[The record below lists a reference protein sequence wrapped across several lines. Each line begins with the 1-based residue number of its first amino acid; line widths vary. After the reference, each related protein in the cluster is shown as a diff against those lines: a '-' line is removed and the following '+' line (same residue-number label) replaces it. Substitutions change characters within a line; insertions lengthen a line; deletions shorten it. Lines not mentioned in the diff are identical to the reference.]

1 MDWREGDRDMRAS
14 TERKMKRWQE
24 QRWILDQVIKVS
36 GLDFDQGRSHKMLR
50 NCGPGIA
57 GELRGIGQRVQ
68 KFTDFPREFSR
79 AAHGREQRG
88 RAAEALGHT
97 VEAREHYYVAATY
110 YTAAQWGI
118 FEDGNP
124 KRMAWAESKR
134 DCYDR
139 YIGFADHPIERVDLP
154 VPGGK
159 MAALLHLPHKPA
171 PGERFPCIL
180 YQPGMDGVKEDN
192 PLMGDP
198 LLQRGLAILSID
210 GPGQGE
216 TRERGITC
224 TASNCE
230 DGARA
235 AYAFLSTRPEIDG
248 DRVAVYGSSMGSY
261 WGTRMAAAVPELK
274 ACAVVGVCME
284 PSQYT
289 IFNTAAPTFKLNY
302 MYMSGYDDEA
312 EFDEF
317 CKTLTL
323 EGVAARI
330 QCPYMVVAGEDDEL
344 CPIEFAYEVV
354 DEATCPKV
362 LYVYEGERHS
372 LRNPAARTIVV
383 DWLKDCLDGKPV
395 ASEKVYVEM
404 SGKETRTPLS

>member
-1 MDWREGDRDMRAS
+1 MRAS

-36 GLDFDQGRSHKMLR
+36 GLDFDQGRSGKMLR

-68 KFTDFPREFSR
+68 KFTDFPREFSH
-79 AAHGREQRG
+79 AAERREQRG

-124 KRMAWAESKR
+124 RRMAWAESKR

-139 YIGFADHPIERVDLP
+139 YIGFADHPIERVDLS

-159 MAALLHLPHKPA
+159 QAALLHLPHKPA

-192 PLMGDP
+192 PLTGDP

-216 TRERGITC
+216 TRERGITV

-230 DGARA
+230 DGAKA
-235 AYAFLSTRPEIDG
+235 AYAFLKTRPDIDG

-261 WGTRMAAAVPELK
+261 WGTRMAAAVPELR

-302 MYMSGYDDEA
+302 MYMSGYDNEA

-330 QCPYMVVAGEDDEL
+330 RCPYMVVAGEDDEL

-354 DEATCPKV
+354 DGATCPKV

-395 ASEKVYVEM
+395 TSEKVYVET
-404 SGKETRTPLS
+404 SGKEIRTPF

>member
-1 MDWREGDRDMRAS
+1 MRAS

-36 GLDFDQGRSHKMLR
+36 GLDFDQGRSGKMLR

-57 GELRGIGQRVQ
+57 GELRGSGQRGQ
-68 KFTDFPREFSR
+68 KFTDFPREFSH
-79 AAHGREQRG
+79 AAERREQRG

-124 KRMAWAESKR
+124 RRMAWAESKR

-139 YIGFADHPIERVDLP
+139 YIGFADHPIERVDLS

-159 MAALLHLPHKPA
+159 QAALLHLPHKPA

-192 PLMGDP
+192 PLTGDP

-216 TRERGITC
+216 TRERGITV

-235 AYAFLSTRPEIDG
+235 AYAFLKTRPDIDG

-261 WGTRMAAAVPELK
+261 WGTRMAAAVPEFK

-330 QCPYMVVAGEDDEL
+330 RSPYMVVAGEDDEL

-395 ASEKVYVEM
+395 RSEKVYVEM
-404 SGKETRTPLS
+404 SGKETRTPF

>member
-1 MDWREGDRDMRAS
+1 MRAS

-36 GLDFDQGRSHKMLR
+36 GLDFDQGRSGKMLR

-68 KFTDFPREFSR
+68 KFTDFPREFSH
-79 AAHGREQRG
+79 AAQTRERRG
-88 RAAEALGHT
+88 RAAEELGHT

-124 KRMAWAESKR
+124 RRMAWAESKR
-134 DCYDR
+134 DCYDS
-139 YIGFADHPIERVDLP
+139 YIRFADHPIERVDLS

-159 MAALLHLPHKPA
+159 QAALLHLPHQPA

-216 TRERGITC
+216 TRERGITV

-235 AYAFLSTRPEIDG
+235 AYAYLRTRPEIDG
-248 DRVAVYGSSMGSY
+248 DRMAIYGSSMGSY
-261 WGTRMAAAVPELK
+261 WGTRMAVAEPGFK
-274 ACAVVGVCME
+274 ACAVAGVCME
-284 PSQYT
+284 PGQYT

-330 QCPYMVVAGEDDEL
+330 RCPYMVAAGEDDEL
-344 CPIEFAYEVV
+344 CPIEYVYQLM

-372 LRNPAARTIVV
+372 LRNPAARTIIV

-395 ASEKVYVEM
+395 TSEKVYVET
-404 SGKETRTPLS
+404 SGKETRTRF

>member
-1 MDWREGDRDMRAS
+1 MRAS
-14 TERKMKRWQE
+14 TERKTKRWQE

-36 GLDFDQGRSHKMLR
+36 GLDFDQRRSGKMLR

-68 KFTDFPREFSR
+68 KFTDFPREFSH
-79 AAHGREQRG
+79 AAQKRERQG

-97 VEAREHYYVAATY
+97 VETREHYYVAATY

-124 KRMAWAESKR
+124 QRMAWAESKR

-139 YIGFADHPIERVDLP
+139 YIGFADHPIERVDLS

-159 MAALLHLPHKPA
+159 QAALLHLPHQPA

-216 TRERGITC
+216 TRERGITV

-230 DGARA
+230 DGAKA
-235 AYAFLSTRPEIDG
+235 AYAYLKTRPEIDG
-248 DRVAVYGSSMGSY
+248 DRMAIYGSSMGSY
-261 WGTRMAAAVPELK
+261 WGTRMAAAEPGFK
-274 ACAVVGVCME
+274 ACAVAGVCME

-302 MYMSGYDDEA
+302 MYMAGYDDEA
-312 EFDEF
+312 KFDEF

-323 EGVAARI
+323 EGVAAKI
-330 QCPYMVVAGEDDEL
+330 QCPYMVAAGEDDEL
-344 CPIEFAYEVV
+344 CPIEFVYQFM

-372 LRNPAARTIVV
+372 IRNPAARTIIV

-395 ASEKVYVEM
+395 TSEKVYVEM
-404 SGKETRTPLS
+404 SGKETRTRF

>member
-1 MDWREGDRDMRAS
+1 MRAS
-14 TERKMKRWQE
+14 TERKMKRWRE

-36 GLDFDQGRSHKMLR
+36 GLDFDQGRSGKMLR

-68 KFTDFPREFSR
+68 KFTDFPREFSHAAQTRERR
-79 AAHGREQRG
+79 A

-118 FEDGNP
+118 FEDGNAQ
-124 KRMAWAESKR
+124 RMAWAESKR
-134 DCYDR
+134 DCYDS
-139 YIGFADHPIERVDLP
+139 YIRFADHPIERVDLS

-159 MAALLHLPHKPA
+159 QAALLHLPHQPA

-216 TRERGITC
+216 TRERGIAV

-230 DGARA
+230 DGAKA
-235 AYAFLSTRPEIDG
+235 AYAFLRTRPEIDG
-248 DRVAVYGSSMGSY
+248 DRMAIYGSSMGSY
-261 WGTRMAAAVPELK
+261 WGTRMAAAEPGFK
-274 ACAVVGVCME
+274 ACAVAGVCME

-323 EGVAARI
+323 EGIAAKI
-330 QCPYMVVAGEDDEL
+330 QCPYMVAAGEDDEL
-344 CPIEFAYEVV
+344 CPIEYVYQV
-354 DEATCPKV
+354 MDEATCPKV

-372 LRNPAARTIVV
+372 LRNPAARTIIV

-395 ASEKVYVEM
+395 TSEKVYVET
-404 SGKETRTPLS
+404 SGKENRTAF

>member
-1 MDWREGDRDMRAS
+1 MRAR
-14 TERKMKRWQE
+14 TERKTKRWQE

-57 GELRGIGQRVQ
+57 GELRGLGQRVQ

-79 AAHGREQRG
+79 AAGKREQQG
-88 RAAEALGHT
+88 RAAEDLGHT

-124 KRMAWAESKR
+124 DRMAWAERKR

-139 YIGFADHPIERVDLP
+139 YIRFADHPIERVDLP
-154 VPGGK
+154 VEGK
-159 MAALLHLPHKPA
+159 HMAALLHLPYRPA
-171 PGERFPCIL
+171 PGERLPCVL

-216 TRERGITC
+216 TRERGITV

-230 DGARA
+230 DGGRA
-235 AYAFLSTRPEIDG
+235 AYAYLQSRPDIDG
-248 DRVAVYGSSMGSY
+248 DRVALFGSSMGSY
-261 WGTRMAAAVPELK
+261 WGTRMAAAEPGFK
-274 ACAVVGVCME
+274 ACAVTGVCLE
-284 PSQYT
+284 PTQYT
-289 IFNTAAPTFKLNY
+289 IFNTAAPTFKLNF
-302 MYMSGYDDEA
+302 MYMAGYDDEA

-317 CKTLTL
+317 CETLTL
-323 EGVAARI
+323 EGVAARLR
-330 QCPYMVVAGEDDEL
+330 CPYLVSAGEDDEL
-344 CPIEFAYEVV
+344 CPIEFVYGVV
-354 DEATCPKV
+354 DEAVCPKV

-372 LRNPAARTIVV
+372 IRNPSARTVIV

-395 ASEKVYVEM
+395 ASEKVYVES
-404 SGKETRTPLS
+404 SGRETRTPF

>member
-1 MDWREGDRDMRAS
+1 MRAG
-14 TERKMKRWQE
+14 TERKTKRWQE

-36 GLDFDQGRSHKMLR
+36 GLDFDQGRSGKMLR

-79 AAHGREQRG
+79 AAQKREQQG

-124 KRMAWAESKR
+124 QRIAWAESKR

-139 YIGFADHPIERVDLP
+139 YIGFADHPIERVDLS

-159 MAALLHLPHKPA
+159 QAALLHLPHKPA

-198 LLQRGLAILSID
+198 LLQRGMAILSID

-216 TRERGITC
+216 TRERGITV

-230 DGARA
+230 DGAKA
-235 AYAFLSTRPEIDG
+235 AYAYLKTRPEIDG
-248 DRVAVYGSSMGSY
+248 DRMAIYGSSMGSY
-261 WGTRMAAAVPELK
+261 WGTRMAAAEPGFK
-274 ACAVVGVCME
+274 ACAVAGVCME

-312 EFDEF
+312 KFDEF

-323 EGVAARI
+323 EGVAAKI
-330 QCPYMVVAGEDDEL
+330 QCPYMAAAGEDDEL
-344 CPIEFAYEVV
+344 CPIEFVYQLM

-372 LRNPAARTIVV
+372 IRNPAARTIIV

-395 ASEKVYVEM
+395 TPEKVYVEM
-404 SGKETRTPLS
+404 TGKETRTPF

>member
-1 MDWREGDRDMRAS
+1 MRAS

-36 GLDFDQGRSHKMLR
+36 GLDFDQGRSGKMLR

-68 KFTDFPREFSR
+68 KFTDFPREFSH
-79 AAHGREQRG
+79 AAERREQRG

-124 KRMAWAESKR
+124 RRMAWAESKR

-139 YIGFADHPIERVDLP
+139 YIGFADHPIERVDLS

-159 MAALLHLPHKPA
+159 QAALLHLPHKPA

-192 PLMGDP
+192 PLTGDP

-216 TRERGITC
+216 TRERGITV

-235 AYAFLSTRPEIDG
+235 AYAFLRTRPDIDG

-261 WGTRMAAAVPELK
+261 WGTRMAAAVPEFK

-284 PSQYT
+284 PGQYT

-330 QCPYMVVAGEDDEL
+330 RCPYMVVAGEDDEL

-395 ASEKVYVEM
+395 TSEKVYVEM
-404 SGKETRTPLS
+404 SGKETRTRY

>member
-1 MDWREGDRDMRAS
+1 MRAS
-14 TERKMKRWQE
+14 TERKTKRWQE
-24 QRWILDQVIKVS
+24 QRWVLDQVIKVS
-36 GLDFDQGRSHKMLR
+36 GLDFDQGRSNKMLR

-79 AAHGREQRG
+79 AAESREKRG

-139 YIGFADHPIERVDLP
+139 YIEFADHPIERVDLP
-154 VPGGK
+154 MPGGQ
-159 MAALLHLPHKPA
+159 MAALLHLPRKLA
-171 PGERFPCIL
+171 PGEQLPCIL

-198 LLQRGLAILSID
+198 LLDRGLAILSID

-230 DGARA
+230 DGAKA
-235 AYAFLSTRPEIDG
+235 AYAWMKARPEIDSE
-248 DRVAVYGSSMGSY
+248 RVAVFGSSMGSY
-261 WGTRMAAAVPELK
+261 WGTRMAAAEPGFK
-274 ACAVVGVCME
+274 ACAVAGVCME

-289 IFNTAAPTFKLNY
+289 IFNTAAPSFKLNY
-302 MYMSGYDDEA
+302 MYMSGYENEA

-330 QCPYMVVAGEDDEL
+330 RCPYMVVAGEDDEL
-344 CPIEFAYEVV
+344 CPIEFVYDVM
-354 DEATCPKV
+354 DEATCPKI

-372 LRNPAARTIVV
+372 IRNPAARTIIV

-395 ASEKVYVEM
+395 TSEKIYVEM
-404 SGKETRTPLS
+404 SGKETRTRF

>member
-1 MDWREGDRDMRAS
+1 MRAS
-14 TERKMKRWQE
+14 TERKTKRWQE

-36 GLDFDQGRSHKMLR
+36 GLDFDQGRSGKMLR

-79 AAHGREQRG
+79 AAQKREQQG

-124 KRMAWAESKR
+124 QRMAWAESKR

-139 YIGFADHPIERVDLP
+139 YIGFADHPIERVDLS

-159 MAALLHLPHKPA
+159 QAALLHLPHKPA

-216 TRERGITC
+216 TRERGITV

-230 DGARA
+230 DGAKA
-235 AYAFLSTRPEIDG
+235 AYAYLKTRPEIDG
-248 DRVAVYGSSMGSY
+248 DRMAIYGSSMGSY
-261 WGTRMAAAVPELK
+261 WGTRMAAAEPGFK
-274 ACAVVGVCME
+274 ACAVAGVCME

-312 EFDEF
+312 KFDEF

-323 EGVAARI
+323 EGVAAKI
-330 QCPYMVVAGEDDEL
+330 QCPYMVAAGEDDEL
-344 CPIEFAYEVV
+344 CPIEFVYQLM

-372 LRNPAARTIVV
+372 IRNPAARTIIV

-395 ASEKVYVEM
+395 TSEKVYVEM
-404 SGKETRTPLS
+404 SGKETRTPF

>member
-1 MDWREGDRDMRAS
+1 MRAS
-14 TERKMKRWQE
+14 TERKTKRWQE

-36 GLDFDQGRSHKMLR
+36 GLDFDQGRSGKMLR

-68 KFTDFPREFSR
+68 KFTDFPREFSH
-79 AAHGREQRG
+79 AARKREQRG

-124 KRMAWAESKR
+124 QRTAWAESKR
-134 DCYDR
+134 ECYDR
-139 YIGFADHPIERVDLP
+139 YIRFADHPIERVDLP
-154 VPGGK
+154 VPGGQ
-159 MAALLHLPHKPA
+159 MAALLHLPRKPA
-171 PGERFPCIL
+171 PGERLPCIL

-216 TRERGITC
+216 TRERGITV

-235 AYAFLSTRPEIDG
+235 ACAYLKTRPEIDS
-248 DRVAVYGSSMGSY
+248 DRMAIYGSSMGSY
-261 WGTRMAAAVPELK
+261 WGTRMAAAEPGFK
-274 ACAVVGVCME
+274 ACAVAGVCME
-284 PSQYT
+284 PTQYT

-302 MYMSGYDDEA
+302 MYMAGYDDEA
-312 EFDEF
+312 KFDEF

-323 EGVAARI
+323 EGIAARI
-330 QCPYMVVAGEDDEL
+330 RCPYLVAAGEDDEL
-344 CPIEFAYEVV
+344 CPIEFVYQVM

-372 LRNPAARTIVV
+372 IRNPAARTIIV

-395 ASEKVYVEM
+395 ASEKVYVES
-404 SGKETRTPLS
+404 SGRETRTPF

>member
-1 MDWREGDRDMRAS
+1 MRAG
-14 TERKMKRWQE
+14 ERKTKRWQE

-36 GLDFDQGRSHKMLR
+36 GLDFDQGRSGKMLR

-79 AAHGREQRG
+79 AAQKREQQG

-124 KRMAWAESKR
+124 QRMAWAESKR

-139 YIGFADHPIERVDLP
+139 YIGFADHPIERVDLS

-159 MAALLHLPHKPA
+159 QAALLHLPHQPA

-216 TRERGITC
+216 TRERGITV

-230 DGARA
+230 DGAKA
-235 AYAFLSTRPEIDG
+235 AYAYLKTRPEIDG
-248 DRVAVYGSSMGSY
+248 DRMAIYGSSMGSY
-261 WGTRMAAAVPELK
+261 WGTRMAAAEPGFK
-274 ACAVVGVCME
+274 ACAVAGVCME

-312 EFDEF
+312 KFDEF

-323 EGVAARI
+323 EGVAAKI
-330 QCPYMVVAGEDDEL
+330 QCPYMVAAGEDDEL
-344 CPIEFAYEVV
+344 CPIEFVYQLM

-372 LRNPAARTIVV
+372 IRNPAARTIIV

-395 ASEKVYVEM
+395 TSEKVYVEM
-404 SGKETRTPLS
+404 SGKETRTRF

>member
-1 MDWREGDRDMRAS
+1 MRAG
-14 TERKMKRWQE
+14 TERKTKRWQE

-36 GLDFDQGRSHKMLR
+36 GLDFDQGRSGKMLR

-79 AAHGREQRG
+79 AAQKREQQG

-124 KRMAWAESKR
+124 QRMAWAESKR

-139 YIGFADHPIERVDLP
+139 YIGFADHPIERVDLT

-159 MAALLHLPHKPA
+159 QAALLHLPHKPA

-198 LLQRGLAILSID
+198 LLQRGMAILSID

-216 TRERGITC
+216 TRERGITV

-230 DGARA
+230 DGAKA
-235 AYAFLSTRPEIDG
+235 AYAYLKTRPEIDG
-248 DRVAVYGSSMGSY
+248 DRMAIYGSSMGSY
-261 WGTRMAAAVPELK
+261 WGTRMAAAEPGFK
-274 ACAVVGVCME
+274 ACAVAGVCME

-312 EFDEF
+312 KFDEF

-323 EGVAARI
+323 EGVAAKI
-330 QCPYMVVAGEDDEL
+330 QCPYMVAAGEDDEL
-344 CPIEFAYEVV
+344 CPIEFVYQLM

-372 LRNPAARTIVV
+372 IRNPAARTIIV

-395 ASEKVYVEM
+395 TSEKVYVEM
-404 SGKETRTPLS
+404 SGKETRTRF

>member
-1 MDWREGDRDMRAS
+1 MRAS
-14 TERKMKRWQE
+14 TERKTKRWQE

-36 GLDFDQGRSHKMLR
+36 GLDFDQGRSGKMLR

-79 AAHGREQRG
+79 AAQKREQQG

-124 KRMAWAESKR
+124 QRMAWAESKR

-139 YIGFADHPIERVDLP
+139 YIGFADHPIERVDLS

-159 MAALLHLPHKPA
+159 QAALLHLPHKPA

-216 TRERGITC
+216 TRERGITV

-230 DGARA
+230 DGAKA
-235 AYAFLSTRPEIDG
+235 AYAYLKTRPEIDG
-248 DRVAVYGSSMGSY
+248 DRMAIYGSSMGSY
-261 WGTRMAAAVPELK
+261 WGTRMAAAEPGFN
-274 ACAVVGVCME
+274 ACAVAGVCME

-302 MYMSGYDDEA
+302 MYMAGYDDEA
-312 EFDEF
+312 KFDEF

-330 QCPYMVVAGEDDEL
+330 QCPYMVAAGEDDEL
-344 CPIEFAYEVV
+344 CPIEFVYQLM
-354 DEATCPKV
+354 DQATCPKV

-372 LRNPAARTIVV
+372 IRNPAARTIIV

-395 ASEKVYVEM
+395 TSEKVYVEM
-404 SGKETRTPLS
+404 SGKETRTPF

>member
-1 MDWREGDRDMRAS
+1 MRAS

-36 GLDFDQGRSHKMLR
+36 GLDFDQGRSGKMLR

-68 KFTDFPREFSR
+68 KFTDFPREFSH
-79 AAHGREQRG
+79 AAERREQRG

-124 KRMAWAESKR
+124 RRMAWAESKR

-139 YIGFADHPIERVDLP
+139 YIGFADHPIERVDLS

-159 MAALLHLPHKPA
+159 QAALLHLPHKPA

-192 PLMGDP
+192 PLTGDP

-216 TRERGITC
+216 TRERGITV

-235 AYAFLSTRPEIDG
+235 AYAFLKTRPDIDG

-261 WGTRMAAAVPELK
+261 WGTRMAAAVPEFK

-330 QCPYMVVAGEDDEL
+330 RCPYMVVAGEDDEL

-362 LYVYEGERHS
+362 LYVYQGERHS

-395 ASEKVYVEM
+395 RSEKVYVEM
-404 SGKETRTPLS
+404 SGKETRTPF

>member
-1 MDWREGDRDMRAS
+1 MRAS

-36 GLDFDQGRSHKMLR
+36 GLDFDQGRSGKMLR

-68 KFTDFPREFSR
+68 KFTDFPREFSH
-79 AAHGREQRG
+79 AAERREQRG

-124 KRMAWAESKR
+124 RRMAWAESKR

-139 YIGFADHPIERVDLP
+139 YIGFADHPIERVDLS

-159 MAALLHLPHKPA
+159 QAALLHLPHKPA

-192 PLMGDP
+192 PLTGDP

-216 TRERGITC
+216 TRERGITV

-235 AYAFLSTRPEIDG
+235 AYAFLKTRPDIDG

-261 WGTRMAAAVPELK
+261 WGTRMAAAVPEFK

-330 QCPYMVVAGEDDEL
+330 RCPYMVVAGEDDEL

-354 DEATCPKV
+354 DEATCPKG

-395 ASEKVYVEM
+395 RSEKVYVEM
-404 SGKETRTPLS
+404 SGKETRTPF

>member
-1 MDWREGDRDMRAS
+1 MRAG
-14 TERKMKRWQE
+14 TERKTKRWQE

-36 GLDFDQGRSHKMLR
+36 GLDFDQGRSGKMLR

-79 AAHGREQRG
+79 AAQKREQQG

-124 KRMAWAESKR
+124 QRMAWAESKR

-139 YIGFADHPIERVDLP
+139 YIGFADHPIERVDLS

-159 MAALLHLPHKPA
+159 QAALLHLPHKPA

-216 TRERGITC
+216 TRERGITV

-230 DGARA
+230 DGAKA
-235 AYAFLSTRPEIDG
+235 AYAYLKTRPEIDG
-248 DRVAVYGSSMGSY
+248 DRMAIYGSSMGSY
-261 WGTRMAAAVPELK
+261 WGTRMAAAEPGFK
-274 ACAVVGVCME
+274 ACAVAGVCME

-312 EFDEF
+312 KFDEF

-323 EGVAARI
+323 EGVAAKI
-330 QCPYMVVAGEDDEL
+330 QCPYMVAAGEDDEL
-344 CPIEFAYEVV
+344 CPIEFVYQLM

-372 LRNPAARTIVV
+372 IRNPAARTIIV

-395 ASEKVYVEM
+395 TSEKVYVET
-404 SGKETRTPLS
+404 SGKETRTRF

>member
-1 MDWREGDRDMRAS
+1 MRAS

-36 GLDFDQGRSHKMLR
+36 GLDFDQGRSGKMLR

-68 KFTDFPREFSR
+68 KFTDFPREFSH
-79 AAHGREQRG
+79 AAERREQRG

-124 KRMAWAESKR
+124 RRMAWAESKR

-139 YIGFADHPIERVDLP
+139 YIGFADHPIERVDLS

-159 MAALLHLPHKPA
+159 QAALLHLPHKPA

-192 PLMGDP
+192 PLTGDP

-216 TRERGITC
+216 TRERGITV

-235 AYAFLSTRPEIDG
+235 GYAFLKTRPDIDG

-261 WGTRMAAAVPELK
+261 WGTRMAAAVPEFK

-312 EFDEF
+312 EFDES

-330 QCPYMVVAGEDDEL
+330 RCPYMVVAGEDDEL

-362 LYVYEGERHS
+362 LYVYQGERHS

-395 ASEKVYVEM
+395 RSEKVYVEM
-404 SGKETRTPLS
+404 SGKETRTPF

>member
-1 MDWREGDRDMRAS
+1 MRAG
-14 TERKMKRWQE
+14 TERKTKRWQE

-36 GLDFDQGRSHKMLR
+36 GLDFDQGRSGKMLR

-79 AAHGREQRG
+79 AAQKREQQG

-124 KRMAWAESKR
+124 QRMAWAESKR

-139 YIGFADHPIERVDLP
+139 YIGFADHPIERVDLS
-154 VPGGK
+154 VPGGQQ
-159 MAALLHLPHKPA
+159 AALLHLPYKPA

-216 TRERGITC
+216 TRERGITV

-230 DGARA
+230 DGAKA
-235 AYAFLSTRPEIDG
+235 AYAYLKTRPEIDG
-248 DRVAVYGSSMGSY
+248 DRMAIYGSSMGSY
-261 WGTRMAAAVPELK
+261 WGTRMAAAEPGFK
-274 ACAVVGVCME
+274 ACAVAGVCME

-312 EFDEF
+312 KFDEF
-317 CKTLTL
+317 CETLTL
-323 EGVAARI
+323 EGVAAKI
-330 QCPYMVVAGEDDEL
+330 QCPYMAAAGEDDEL
-344 CPIEFAYEVV
+344 CPIEFVYQLM

-372 LRNPAARTIVV
+372 IRNPAARTIIV

-395 ASEKVYVEM
+395 TSEKVYVEM
-404 SGKETRTPLS
+404 SGKETRTRF

>member
-1 MDWREGDRDMRAS
+1 MRAG
-14 TERKMKRWQE
+14 TERKTKRWQE

-36 GLDFDQGRSHKMLR
+36 GLDFDQGRSGKMLR

-79 AAHGREQRG
+79 AAQKREQQG

-124 KRMAWAESKR
+124 QRMAWAESKR

-139 YIGFADHPIERVDLP
+139 YIGFADHPIERVDLS

-159 MAALLHLPHKPA
+159 QAALLHLPHQPA

-198 LLQRGLAILSID
+198 LLQRGMAILSID

-216 TRERGITC
+216 TRERGITV
-224 TASNCE
+224 TATNCE
-230 DGARA
+230 DGAKA
-235 AYAFLSTRPEIDG
+235 AYAYLKTRPEIDG
-248 DRVAVYGSSMGSY
+248 DRMAIYGSSMGSY
-261 WGTRMAAAVPELK
+261 WGTRMAAAEPGFN
-274 ACAVVGVCME
+274 ACAVAGVCME

-312 EFDEF
+312 KFDEF

-323 EGVAARI
+323 EGVAAKI
-330 QCPYMVVAGEDDEL
+330 QCPYMVAAGEDDEL
-344 CPIEFAYEVV
+344 CPIEFVYQLM

-372 LRNPAARTIVV
+372 IRNPAARTIIV

-395 ASEKVYVEM
+395 TSEKVYVEM
-404 SGKETRTPLS
+404 SGKETRTRF

>member
-1 MDWREGDRDMRAS
+1 MRAG
-14 TERKMKRWQE
+14 TERKTKRWQE

-36 GLDFDQGRSHKMLR
+36 GLDFDQGRSGKMLR

-79 AAHGREQRG
+79 AAQKREQQG

-124 KRMAWAESKR
+124 QRMAWAESKR

-139 YIGFADHPIERVDLP
+139 YIGFADHPIERVDLS

-159 MAALLHLPHKPA
+159 QAALLHLPHKPA

-198 LLQRGLAILSID
+198 LLQRGMAILSID

-216 TRERGITC
+216 TRERGITV

-230 DGARA
+230 DGAKA
-235 AYAFLSTRPEIDG
+235 AYAYLKTRPEIDG
-248 DRVAVYGSSMGSY
+248 DRMAIYGSSMGSY
-261 WGTRMAAAVPELK
+261 WGTRMAAAEPGFK
-274 ACAVVGVCME
+274 ACAVAGVCME

-312 EFDEF
+312 KFDEF

-323 EGVAARI
+323 EGVAAKI
-330 QCPYMVVAGEDDEL
+330 QCPYMVAAGEDDEL
-344 CPIEFAYEVV
+344 CPIEFVYQLM

-372 LRNPAARTIVV
+372 IRNPAARTIIV

-395 ASEKVYVEM
+395 TSEKVYVEM
-404 SGKETRTPLS
+404 SGKETRTRF

>member
-1 MDWREGDRDMRAS
+1 MRAS
-14 TERKMKRWQE
+14 TERKTKRWQE

-36 GLDFDQGRSHKMLR
+36 GLDFDQGRSGKMLR

-79 AAHGREQRG
+79 AAQKREQQG

-124 KRMAWAESKR
+124 RRMAWAESKR

-139 YIGFADHPIERVDLP
+139 YIGFADHPIERVDLS

-159 MAALLHLPHKPA
+159 QAALLHLPHQPA

-216 TRERGITC
+216 TRERGITV

-230 DGARA
+230 DGAKA
-235 AYAFLSTRPEIDG
+235 AYAYLQTRPEIDG
-248 DRVAVYGSSMGSY
+248 DRMAIYGSSMGSY
-261 WGTRMAAAVPELK
+261 WGTRMAAAEPGFK
-274 ACAVVGVCME
+274 ACAVAGVCME

-312 EFDEF
+312 KFDEF

-323 EGVAARI
+323 EGVAAKI
-330 QCPYMVVAGEDDEL
+330 QCPYMVAAGEDDEL
-344 CPIEFAYEVV
+344 CPIEFVYQLM

-372 LRNPAARTIVV
+372 IRNPAARTIIV

-395 ASEKVYVEM
+395 TSEKVYVEM
-404 SGKETRTPLS
+404 SGKETRTPF

>member
-1 MDWREGDRDMRAS
+1 MRAS
-14 TERKMKRWQE
+14 TERKTKRWQE

-36 GLDFDQGRSHKMLR
+36 GLDFDQGRSGKMLR

-79 AAHGREQRG
+79 AAEKREQQG

-124 KRMAWAESKR
+124 QRMAWAESKR

-139 YIGFADHPIERVDLP
+139 YIGFADHPIERVDLS

-159 MAALLHLPHKPA
+159 QAALLHLPHKPA

-198 LLQRGLAILSID
+198 LLQRGMAILSID

-216 TRERGITC
+216 TRERGITV

-230 DGARA
+230 DGAKA
-235 AYAFLSTRPEIDG
+235 AYAYLKTRPEIDG
-248 DRVAVYGSSMGSY
+248 DRMAIYGSSMGSY
-261 WGTRMAAAVPELK
+261 WGTRMAAAEPGFK
-274 ACAVVGVCME
+274 ACAVAGVCME

-302 MYMSGYDDEA
+302 MYMAGYDDEA
-312 EFDEF
+312 KFDEF

-323 EGVAARI
+323 EGVAAKI
-330 QCPYMVVAGEDDEL
+330 QCPYMVAAGEDDEL
-344 CPIEFAYEVV
+344 CPIEFVYQLM

-372 LRNPAARTIVV
+372 IRNPAARTIIV

-395 ASEKVYVEM
+395 TSEKVYVEM
-404 SGKETRTPLS
+404 SGKETRTRF

>member
-1 MDWREGDRDMRAS
+1 MRAG
-14 TERKMKRWQE
+14 TERKTKRWQE

-36 GLDFDQGRSHKMLR
+36 GLDFDQGRSGKMLR

-79 AAHGREQRG
+79 AAQKREQQG

-124 KRMAWAESKR
+124 QRMAWAESKR

-139 YIGFADHPIERVDLP
+139 YIGFADHPIERVDLS

-159 MAALLHLPHKPA
+159 QAALLHLPHKPA

-216 TRERGITC
+216 TRERGITV

-230 DGARA
+230 DGAKA
-235 AYAFLSTRPEIDG
+235 AYAYLQTRPEIDG
-248 DRVAVYGSSMGSY
+248 DRMAIYGSSMGSY
-261 WGTRMAAAVPELK
+261 WGTRMAAAEPGFK
-274 ACAVVGVCME
+274 ACAVAGVCME

-312 EFDEF
+312 KFDEF

-323 EGVAARI
+323 EGVAAKI
-330 QCPYMVVAGEDDEL
+330 QCPYMVAAGEDDEL
-344 CPIEFAYEVV
+344 CPIEYVYQLM

-372 LRNPAARTIVV
+372 IRNPAARTIIV

-395 ASEKVYVEM
+395 TSEKVYVET
-404 SGKETRTPLS
+404 SGKETRTRF

>member
-1 MDWREGDRDMRAS
+1 MRAS

-36 GLDFDQGRSHKMLR
+36 GLDFDQGRSGKMLR

-68 KFTDFPREFSR
+68 KFTDFPREFSH
-79 AAHGREQRG
+79 AAERREQRG

-110 YTAAQWGI
+110 YTAAQWSI

-124 KRMAWAESKR
+124 RRMAWAESKR

-139 YIGFADHPIERVDLP
+139 YIGFADHPIERVDLS

-159 MAALLHLPHKPA
+159 QAALLHLPHKPA

-192 PLMGDP
+192 PLTGDP

-216 TRERGITC
+216 TRERGVTV

-235 AYAFLSTRPEIDG
+235 AYAFLKTRPDIDG

-261 WGTRMAAAVPELK
+261 WGTRMAAAVPEFK

-330 QCPYMVVAGEDDEL
+330 RCPYMVVAGEDDEL

-395 ASEKVYVEM
+395 RSEKVYVEM
-404 SGKETRTPLS
+404 SGKETRTPF